1 MENIPSCLTVF
12 QKLRVIKEVISS
24 KIMFQFRLSGYGL
37 EEVQK
42 LDRIIRAK
50 VKEIL
55 HLPSWTSTEWTHSK
69 DGLGL
74 MEFQS
79 MVVVAWKK
87 ASGKMLPN
95 DVISQTIATQ
105 IDPINGE

>member
-1 MENIPSCLTVF
+1 
-12 QKLRVIKEVISS
+12 
-24 KIMFQFRLSGYGL
+24 MFQFRLSGYGL